1 MAPEVRRPRPFSGTA
16 RLAQATVGVVVF
28 GVALGGCVSFQPK
41 PIVPLDVLRD
51 LQRVR
56 LEGLT
61 AVAPAAHN
69 APVPTFDLSDGLS
82 ADEAVAVALFL
93 NPGLRAFR
101 KERGVAEG
109 EVVAAGVLPNA
120 ELEVTWLSIENFTK
134 SPASS
139 GFDVSLRWSPPRP
152 GERAAR
158 RAQAEAR
165 LANVRAQI
173 ADEEWRLA
181 ADVGKADAAL
191 GGAQERLRLAERTG
205 WQRRISSMPCPGAL
219 TR

>member
-1 MAPEVRRPRPFSGTA
+1 MAPEVRRPRRVSGTA

-28 GVALGGCVSFQPK
+28 GVALGGCMSFQAK

-61 AVAPAAHN
+61 AVAPAPHDT
-69 APVPTFDLSDGLS
+69 PFPHFDLSDGLS

-109 EVVAAGVLPNA
+109 EVVAAGVLPMPSF
-120 ELEVTWLSIENFTK
+120 EVTWLSIENFTK
-134 SPASS
+134 S
-139 GFDVSLRWSPPRP
+139 
-152 GERAAR
+152 
-158 RAQAEAR
+158 
-165 LANVRAQI
+165 LAT
-173 ADEEWRLA
+173 E
-181 ADVGKADAAL
+181 
-191 GGAQERLRLAERTG
+191 
-205 WQRRISSMPCPGAL
+205 
-219 TR
+219 